1 MFLTRAGLWRAVH
14 SRELAHHVCSSRAHV
29 MCSAPSGKTWRA
41 SPDLVAW
48 VPALA
53 AIASPYLPYL
63 PLARQRY
70 AWSWA
75 VHQAPFIHDCCRRAQ
90 LQEKVVPKVL
100 AGKSI
105 AALAITEP
113 SGGSDVARIKTTAV
127 YVACVHRGVVE
138 PQRGVH

>member
-1 MFLTRAGLWRAVH
+1 M
-14 SRELAHHVCSSRAHV
+14 
-29 MCSAPSGKTWRA
+29 
-41 SPDLVAW
+41 
-48 VPALA
+48 A